1 MLVVRLTVALKVS
14 IWVVVWTKLYAL
26 QIDHLGMAQTYA
38 KHLSHSFVISSA
50 INPKTL
56 LHGSHVFFSNFST
69 KGPTGPPKM
78 LL

>member
-1 MLVVRLTVALKVS
+1 MVVRLTMALNVT
-14 IWVVVWTKLYAL
+14 IWVVVWTKLYTL

-56 LHGSHVFFSNFST
+56 LHGSDVFFSNLST
-69 KGPTGPPKM
+69 KGPMGPPKI